1 MKWKV
6 YFDDGSSEYI
16 HKAQLVSDISKKY
29 IERLKIRP
37 LFALVNGDARAMDS
51 LVHPARKLRVRIIHS
66 KLARMKIVASYT
78 IGHAITE
85 NIKHKF
91 NCQNVV
97 LKEFGNH
104 HFTIIFLNID
114 RVKVLHYLKKQ
125 LKKDLKSCLN
135 TKEECIYYHANSIF
149 QEPINYN
156 AGQDVLAYDDLINF
170 QLEKWEEEQGQVT
183 LFFKFSLDK
192 DSDCLTLAKTTKI
205 IDHRILGKELGLFY
219 LKGESAPGM
228 PYWLPKGLIIKNE
241 IKKYLQEEQRKE
253 GFLEVETP
261 IVGTEQLYQQSGHL
275 KHYQNEMFKL
285 DDEQHGAQYLR
296 PMACPHHCDLFKRIP
311 RTHKD
316 LPLKYSEYA
325 KLYRKEKRGGLVGLE
340 RVTSMELSDA
350 HIFCTEKDVKNQI
363 KDSFGLIQ
371 RVLKNLG
378 IHIHQYTIAI
388 RDYFDTKG
396 YGGDPEIWLKA
407 EKQIIDLAKE
417 MNLNYQIVVG
427 EAAFYG
433 PKIDLEVIS
442 SHGSQ
447 LTTISTIQ
455 IDFFLP
461 KKFELTYLDEKKE
474 KHYVVMIH
482 RGIASTFERLVA
494 FMLTQNNGYFPLRFA
509 PIQVVIIPISIM
521 SQKIIQYAN
530 QIYDK
535 LTNEGFRCQLD
546 LSDETIAKKIRKTQK
561 LKRNYSIIIGETEL
575 KNKTISIR
583 KYQFK
588 ETSVEKLPDFM
599 KKLKGEVLFVK

>member
-1 MKWKV
+1 MKWTV
-6 YFDDGSSEYI
+6 YFDDGSTESF
-16 HKAQLVSDISKKY
+16 HNAQLVSDISKKY
-29 IERLKIRP
+29 IERLKIKP
-37 LFALVNGDARAMDS
+37 LFALINGEGYAMNA
-51 LVHPARKLRVRIIHS
+51 LVRPVKKLKVRIIHS
-66 KLARMKIVASYT
+66 KLARMKIVASYS
-78 IGHAITE
+78 IGNVIIE

-104 HFTIIFLNID
+104 HFTIIFWNID
-114 RVKVLHYLKKQ
+114 RIKVLQYLKKQ
-125 LKKDLKSCLN
+125 LKKDLKICLN
-135 TKEECIYYHANSIF
+135 TKEECVYHNAHTIF

-156 AGQDVLAYDDLINF
+156 AGQEVLAYDDLINF
-170 QLEKWEEEQGQVT
+170 QLEKWLEENGKT
-183 LFFKFSLDK
+183 ILFFQYYLEK
-192 DSDCLTLAKTTKI
+192 DDNLLNLTKGIKKT
-205 IDHRILGKELGLFY
+205 DHRILGKELDLFY

-275 KHYQNEMFKL
+275 NHYQNEMFKL
-285 DDEQHGAQYLR
+285 HDEQHGAQYLR

-350 HIFCTEKDVKNQI
+350 HIFCAEKNVKNQI
-363 KDSFGLIQ
+363 KDSFELIQ

-407 EKQIIDLAKE
+407 EKQIIDLANE

-442 SHGSQ
+442 PHGSQ

-461 KKFELTYLDEKKE
+461 KKFELTYLDEKKQ

-521 SQKIIQYAN
+521 SKKIIEYAN
-530 QIYDK
+530 QIYNK

-546 LSDETIAKKIRKTQK
+546 LSDETIAKKIRRTQK

-575 KNKTISIR
+575 KDKTISIR
-583 KYQFK
+583 QYQFK
-588 ETSVEKLPDFM
+588 ETSVMKLLDFI